1 MPSAFKEWLA
11 DLIVIVACIGLNL
24 YLSVL
29 AVIEWTADFFRRKC
43 HD

>member
-1 MPSAFKEWLA
+1 MPSVLKEWLA

-29 AVIEWTADFFRRKC
+29 AVIEWTVDLLKRKR
-43 HD
+43 HA